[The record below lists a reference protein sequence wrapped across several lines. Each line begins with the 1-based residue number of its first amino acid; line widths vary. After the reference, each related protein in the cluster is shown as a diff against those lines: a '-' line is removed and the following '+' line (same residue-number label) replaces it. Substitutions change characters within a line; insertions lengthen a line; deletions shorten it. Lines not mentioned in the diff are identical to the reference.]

1 MNENT
6 GKTATCLAITEKRA
20 HRPGGC
26 VGIFFQL
33 FDWNRRFAK
42 KKLFSRKLLPPARAK
57 QVSNKFGGDEKMPK
71 TKLHLVIYCLL
82 FLNCI
87 ADENSGGFPNVKK
100 SGNRNSSVDLETKHE
115 MKAPSLVAR
124 LMGLESMPTLQK
136 DKPKKPS
143 FSGSCDVREEKFV
156 NEHSGSNR
164 EDSSSEKGGARI
176 ESRPQKIQKTGQSE
190 RRAVTRFGAEALQIK
205 SVLSRSR
212 KHQSKFASPVKSPRV
227 SSARNVSRTS
237 RLIDAATKILDPG
250 LQATN
255 RAKSA
260 LTHSSSTHY
269 AVTNEVFTEAR
280 MGGMSPE
287 LSKQFGYH
295 VSAGKSLMAHTSCR
309 NCGNFLDVVDC
320 QPNVEEQPFVYSSP
334 DSNLV
339 NISSPGSGKSK
350 SKLPMSSIDRERVA
364 NFQQCDQ
371 PMSLGA
377 VEKDN
382 CNTRTPSPDR
392 KPPLQEGQVQWHLTS
407 QQRKPQK
414 EEPSSFNLKQK
425 TQNQNRMSLDGDR
438 IPSRAKLSNLQSKR
452 VSSPVNTVSGAK
464 DFVALNR
471 SLSGRTRARVPAK
484 LENSTSEAERKS
496 FNQQDDSLS
505 QLRTPVRKR
514 RTVGVNGQ
522 VESTASVNSMLGK
535 QRNVRC
541 DVGNGK
547 EIGQNACSVDQ
558 SSAKNRAAR
567 HRDGSRPNGNKE
579 SDVISF
585 TFNSPIRHK
594 KGISA
599 EVKEQIKD
607 ENDFGSRNACWRK
620 KVDEND
626 GLSLQKQWPLRGDA
640 LGALLEEK
648 LKELTSQEDELITA
662 GSSPKRSTAMIL
674 QELISALTADQP
686 IPREGHVSD
695 TDVAFQTKDTLV
707 GFARDGDHLSPG
719 SVLEASFSNDSC
731 FSSSLDDS
739 SGHRLHVDSMDYSQ
753 DQLHPT
759 EPDTDLLDSATS
771 LSKGRAGNQMVIELV
786 NQISRLLHSINYAG
800 LGLTGSKL
808 TYAKDVILNAELL
821 FGNTSLLN
829 SGGVRDFLVSPFV
842 LDELEVLATAMWP
855 NFNCLLGFE
864 ETKEGAQLRGFL
876 FDCVIECFDVK
887 YGRHCNSG
895 FKAWMRLP
903 LRMKAEML
911 IREVGEE
918 VIRWTH
924 LAGMTPDEIIECEM
938 SNSLGKWTD
947 SNIEA
952 FETGAEIGLDILQ
965 ILVEEIVIDIWECK
979 HF

>member
-1 MNENT
+1 MKKN
-6 GKTATCLAITEKRA
+6 G
-20 HRPGGC
+20 HR
-26 VGIFFQL
+26 
-33 FDWNRRFAK
+33 
-42 KKLFSRKLLPPARAK
+42 S
-57 QVSNKFGGDEKMPK
+57 
-71 TKLHLVIYCLL
+71 
-82 FLNCI
+82 
-87 ADENSGGFPNVKK
+87 
-100 SGNRNSSVDLETKHE
+100 SSVDLETKHE

-164 EDSSSEKGGARI
+164 EDSSLEKGGARI

-212 KHQSKFASPVKSPRV
+212 KHHSKFASPVKSPRV

-237 RLIDAATKILDPG
+237 RLIDAATKILEPG

-260 LTHSSSTHY
+260 LTYSSLTHY

-280 MGGMSPE
+280 MGCMSPE
-287 LSKQFGYH
+287 LSKQSGYN
-295 VSAGKSLMAHTSCR
+295 VSAGKSSCR

-334 DSNLV
+334 ASNLV
-339 NISSPGSGKSK
+339 NISSPGSGNSK
-350 SKLPMSSIDRERVA
+350 SKLPMSSMDRERVV
-364 NFQQCDQ
+364 NLQQCDQ
-371 PMSLGA
+371 PISLGA

-382 CNTRTPSPDR
+382 CNMRSVRTPSPDR

-414 EEPSSFNLKQK
+414 EEPSSFNSKQK

-452 VSSPVNTVSGAK
+452 VSSPVNTVSGVK

-471 SLSGRTRARVPAK
+471 SLSGRTRARATAK
-484 LENSTSEAERKS
+484 LENSTSEAERKP

-522 VESTASVNSMLGK
+522 VESTGFVNSMLGK

-547 EIGQNACSVDQ
+547 EIGQNARSVDQ
-558 SSAKNRAAR
+558 ISAKNRAAR
-567 HRDGSRPNGNKE
+567 HRDGSRSNGNKE

-594 KGISA
+594 KGIST

-607 ENDFGSRNACWRK
+607 ENDFGSRNAY
-620 KVDEND
+620 END

-674 QELISALTADQP
+674 QELISALTADEP

-695 TDVAFQTKDTLV
+695 MDVAFQV
-707 GFARDGDHLSPG
+707 GPLIIGILLLYYFIFA
-719 SVLEASFSNDSC
+719 
-731 FSSSLDDS
+731 
-739 SGHRLHVDSMDYSQ
+739 
-753 DQLHPT
+753 T
-759 EPDTDLLDSATS
+759 
-771 LSKGRAGNQMVIELV
+771 
-786 NQISRLLHSINYAG
+786 
-800 LGLTGSKL
+800 
-808 TYAKDVILNAELL
+808 
-821 FGNTSLLN
+821 
-829 SGGVRDFLVSPFV
+829 
-842 LDELEVLATAMWP
+842 
-855 NFNCLLGFE
+855 
-864 ETKEGAQLRGFL
+864 
-876 FDCVIECFDVK
+876 
-887 YGRHCNSG
+887 
-895 FKAWMRLP
+895 
-903 LRMKAEML
+903 
-911 IREVGEE
+911 
-918 VIRWTH
+918 
-924 LAGMTPDEIIECEM
+924 
-938 SNSLGKWTD
+938 
-947 SNIEA
+947 
-952 FETGAEIGLDILQ
+952 
-965 ILVEEIVIDIWECK
+965 
-979 HF
+979 